1 MFSSYYFRFL
11 ATGNSFRSLALT
23 YRMGRS
29 TVGGIVEEVCGTLWK
44 SLQPIVMPEPNEE
57 IWRASEKVFKEE
69 WNFPHCV
76 AAIDGKHVR
85 IKAPP
90 LRGSEVFNYKKY
102 HSVVLL
108 ALVDANKRFFTVDV
122 GQYGRVSDG
131 NVFANS
137 NIAMRLA
144 RQNIGLPPDEN
155 LGGVPLPYMVI
166 GDEAFALKKYLMR
179 PNPRSAR
186 RLSDAERIFNYRL

>member
-1 MFSSYYFRFL
+1 MGKSIVS
-11 ATGNSFRSLALT
+11 GN
-23 YRMGRS
+23 
-29 TVGGIVEEVCGTLWK
+29 VEEVCEAFWK
-44 SLQPIVMPEPNEE
+44 NLQPIVMSEPNEE
-57 IWRASEKVFKEE
+57 IWRASEKVYKEK

-90 LRGSEVFNYKKY
+90 HRGSDFFNYKKY

-108 ALVDANKRFFTVDV
+108 ALVDANKRFLVVDV

-144 RQNIGLPPDEN
+144 RQNIDLPPD
-155 LGGVPLPYMVI
+155 
-166 GDEAFALKKYLMR
+166 KT
-179 PNPRSAR
+179 
-186 RLSDAERIFNYRL
+186 

>member
-1 MFSSYYFRFL
+1 MD
-11 ATGNSFRSLALT
+11 
-23 YRMGRS
+23 RS
-29 TVGGIVEEVCGTLWK
+29 TVSGIVKEVCEAFWEN
-44 SLQPIVMPEPNEE
+44 LQPTVMPEPNEE
-57 IWRASEKVFKEE
+57 IWRALENVFKEK

-90 LRGSEVFNYKKY
+90 HRGSEIFNYKKN

-108 ALVDANKRFFTVDV
+108 ALVDANKRLLAVDV

-137 NIAMRLA
+137 NIAMCLA
-144 RQNIGLPPDEN
+144 RPNIGLPPDEN
-155 LGGVPLPYMVI
+155 FTIHCNWGQSISP
-166 GDEAFALKKYLMR
+166 
-179 PNPRSAR
+179 
-186 RLSDAERIFNYRL
+186 